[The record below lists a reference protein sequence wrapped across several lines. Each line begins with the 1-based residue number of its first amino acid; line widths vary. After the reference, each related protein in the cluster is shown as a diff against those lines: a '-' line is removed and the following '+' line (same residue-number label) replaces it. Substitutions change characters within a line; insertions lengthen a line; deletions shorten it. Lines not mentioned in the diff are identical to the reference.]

1 MVDQVQDKQGET
13 LVADLITA
21 FDTDAFDLAPV
32 SLWLEDYSD
41 LRAHFEALRVQGV
54 TSLADYFA
62 EDAAR
67 ISACAARLHVIKVNK
82 CTLDLFEAQGLDDLV
97 GNLDRVFGVDSLA
110 VHATELVALWNGQT
124 AFSSRTVNYT
134 LSGRRLD
141 VEIKGTVLPGY
152 ERSLGRVLVAVQDI
166 TEREQARRQ
175 LLTSERYARG
185 LFEFSPVSLWVED
198 FSAIRRLLTE
208 VRQRGI
214 VDFPV
219 FLDVH
224 NEFIHRCISEIRV
237 IDVNDYTLRLFRAPD
252 RQTLLESTRDIFR
265 DRMERPFAEQLKH
278 LWDGHLFHQL
288 EVINYSLTGEE
299 IYLHLQFSVMPGHED
314 DWAMVLIALTDITAR
329 KKAEAYLEFLGK
341 HDELTKLY
349 NRSFHVEEIN
359 RLERRGQYPIS
370 IIMIDLNGLKEVND
384 DWGHQ
389 AGDALLRRAGE
400 VLNKAVAEPSFACRI
415 GGDEFAILMPKADEA
430 AAHTLMMQIEELFAI
445 NNQFYSTPLRAA
457 MGCATAR
464 EGMRLEQAIR
474 IADQAMYDAK
484 QSYYSGSA
492 DAAAPERRSRPR

>member
-1 MVDQVQDKQGET
+1 MT
-13 LVADLITA
+13 SALLASI
-21 FDTDAFDLAPV
+21 DTDAFDLAPV
-32 SLWLEDYSD
+32 SLLLEDYSALKTFFGD
-41 LRAHFEALRVQGV
+41 LRAQGV

-62 EDAAR
+62 EDSAR
-67 ISACAARLHVIKVNK
+67 ISACAALLHVIKVNQ
-82 CTLDLFEAQGLDDLV
+82 CTLDLYEAKGFHELI
-97 GNLDRVFGVDSLA
+97 GNLDRIFGTDSLA
-110 VHATELVALWNGQT
+110 VHATELVALWDGH
-124 AFSSRTVNYT
+124 ARFASRTVNYT
-134 LSGRRLD
+134 LTGRRLD
-141 VEIKGTVLPGY
+141 VEITGILLPGY
-152 ERSLGRVLVAVQDI
+152 EDSFGRVLVAVQDV
-166 TEREQARRQ
+166 TEREQSRR
-175 LLTSERYARG
+175 LLLESERYARG
-185 LFEFSPVSLWVED
+185 LFAFSPVSLWVED
-198 FSAIRRLLTE
+198 FSAIRRLLAD

-237 IDVNDYTLRLFRAPD
+237 LDVNDYTLRLFRAPD
-252 RQTLLESTRDIFR
+252 RQTLLENTRDIFR
-265 DRMERPFAEQLKH
+265 DKMERPFAEQLKH
-278 LWDGHLFHQL
+278 LWDGNLFHQL
-288 EVINYSLTGEE
+288 EVVNYSLTGEE

-314 DWAMVLIALTDITAR
+314 DWGMVLIALTDITAR

-370 IIMIDLNGLKEVND
+370 IIMVDLNGLKEVND
-384 DWGHQ
+384 EWGHQ

-400 VLNKAVAEPSFACRI
+400 VLNKAAAEPYFACRI

-445 NNQFYSTPLRAA
+445 NNQFYTTPLRAA

-484 QSYYSGSA
+484 QTYYSTTPD
-492 DAAAPERRSRPR
+492 DAVSERSRRPR